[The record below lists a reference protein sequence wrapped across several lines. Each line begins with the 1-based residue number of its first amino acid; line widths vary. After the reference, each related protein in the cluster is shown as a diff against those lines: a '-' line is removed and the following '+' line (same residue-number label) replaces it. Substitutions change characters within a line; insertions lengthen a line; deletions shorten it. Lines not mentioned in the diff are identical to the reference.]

1 MIAIKRASIHRQLH
15 ACSYSQRL
23 IQSSRLIGSF
33 PHTQNEESNNEGE
46 YCKTIEY
53 GDYEI
58 MVWEKVYS
66 SMIAYEAY
74 SIVSFIKDDSL
85 MMEEEISE
93 DNKIY
98 VRINQHIYSQH
109 TLLFVVASQY
119 IRAWGDVE
127 REMP

>member
-1 MIAIKRASIHRQLH
+1 
-15 ACSYSQRL
+15 
-23 IQSSRLIGSF
+23 
-33 PHTQNEESNNEGE
+33 
-46 YCKTIEY
+46 
-53 GDYEI
+53 

-109 TLLFVVASQY
+109 TMLFVVAS
-119 IRAWGDVE
+119 
-127 REMP
+127 